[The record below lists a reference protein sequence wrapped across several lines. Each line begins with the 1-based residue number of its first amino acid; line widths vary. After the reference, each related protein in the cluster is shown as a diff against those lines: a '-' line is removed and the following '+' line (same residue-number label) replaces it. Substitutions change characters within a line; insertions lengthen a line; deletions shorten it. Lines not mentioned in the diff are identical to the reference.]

1 MTLQFPT
8 HGLIIGAVR
17 GGHAMQ
23 YMTSRQKATEWSV
36 TKRMVNYWCAN
47 GQIEGA
53 YKEGSRWWIPVDVE
67 RPGEEECLRRMR
79 AYTVRITGKKS
90 VAVGIQDFEALRRDQ
105 MFYVDKTDFIRQWW
119 ESGETTTLITR
130 PRRFGKTLN
139 LSMLNCFF
147 SVFYENRADLFEGLK
162 VWEEKSYHKLQG
174 RFPVIFLSFAGVK
187 GTTFEAVLRQINYGI
202 IEVYRRFERILDMSR
217 FTERERQDFGRISWD
232 MDASTAGMR
241 QKQRV
246 PFRVCA
252 GCFTGIMGFGRSFYW
267 MNMILRFRKLTLIAF
282 GMRWF
287 LLWGLFLIIPLKR
300 IHRWGEHC

>member
-1 MTLQFPT
+1 MGSKWEMTLQFPAR
-8 HGLIIGAVR
+8 GLIIGAVR

-90 VAVGIQDFEALRRDQ
+90 AAVGIQDFEALRRDQ

-162 VWEEKSYHKLQG
+162 IRGFFGVFTSFILTPLFCLFSY
-174 RFPVIFLSFAGVK
+174 
-187 GTTFEAVLRQINYGI
+187 
-202 IEVYRRFERILDMSR
+202 IL
-217 FTERERQDFGRISWD
+217 
-232 MDASTAGMR
+232 
-241 QKQRV
+241 
-246 PFRVCA
+246 
-252 GCFTGIMGFGRSFYW
+252 
-267 MNMILRFRKLTLIAF
+267 
-282 GMRWF
+282 
-287 LLWGLFLIIPLKR
+287 
-300 IHRWGEHC
+300 